1 MARGSYTKIT
11 LVGLLAGALFACSS
25 CVYVHAGDMAK
36 SRYEREVPLAAP
48 LTAGSSFSADTG
60 DGSIRVRGV
69 ETSECKVQAKI
80 VAHART
86 EERAQELAE
95 QIEPRLEPS
104 GNGLKVVIDRP
115 HTLVNAWYSVS
126 LDAQV
131 PTQTSLTLTT
141 GDGSVHVADI
151 TGSVEARTGDGSI
164 EVETVKG
171 NVKIHTSDGSV
182 ACTRLEADTVDVHT
196 GDGGITMTNVRADNL
211 TARTGDG
218 SIRGREIAADR
229 ADFHTSDGAI
239 HIDWAAAGPQAPNVT
254 ATTSDG
260 GITFTAPPGLSAVIE
275 ASTGDGSI
283 HSSLPMTVEGKIGG
297 KSLTGTVGDGKGR
310 IGLRTHDGSITIR

>member
-1 MARGSYTKIT
+1 M
-11 LVGLLAGALFACSS
+11 
-25 CVYVHAGDMAK
+25 
-36 SRYEREVPLAAP
+36 AAP

-60 DGSIRVRGV
+60 DGSISVRGV
-69 ETSECKVQAKI
+69 QTSECKVLAKI

-95 QIEPRLEPS
+95 QIEPRLEPA
-104 GNGLKVVIDRP
+104 GNGLRVVIDRP

-126 LDAQV
+126 LDVQV
-131 PTQTSLTLTT
+131 PTETGLTLTT

-151 TGSVEARTGDGSI
+151 TGSLEARTGDGGI

-171 NVKIHTSDGSV
+171 NVKLHTSDGSV
-182 ACTRLEADTVDVHT
+182 VCTRLEAETARYAQLA
-196 GDGGITMTNVRADNL
+196 DGSITLTNVRADNL

-239 HIDWAAAGPQAPNVT
+239 HIDWAQDGPQGPQCDGDDLRWRDHVHGAARIVGCNRGIDRRRLHPYELCRSPSRARSAAGP
-254 ATTSDG
+254 
-260 GITFTAPPGLSAVIE
+260 
-275 ASTGDGSI
+275 
-283 HSSLPMTVEGKIGG
+283 
-297 KSLTGTVGDGKGR
+297 
-310 IGLRTHDGSITIR
+310 

>member
-1 MARGSYTKIT
+1 MARGSYTRIT
-11 LVGLLAGALFACSS
+11 RAGLLVGVLFTCSS
-25 CVYVHAGDMAK
+25 CVYVHTGDMAR

-69 ETSECKVQAKI
+69 ETSECKVQAKV
-80 VAHART
+80 VAHAGT
-86 EERAQELAE
+86 EERARELAE

-126 LDAQV
+126 LDVQV

-151 TGSVEARTGDGSI
+151 TGSVEARTGDGSV

-171 NVKIHTSDGSV
+171 NVKLHTSDGSV
-182 ACTRLEADTVDVHT
+182 ACTRLDAETVDVQT
-196 GDGGITMTNVRADNL
+196 GDGGITLSDVRADNL

-218 SIRGREIAADR
+218 GIRGRQIAADR

-239 HIDWAAAGPQAPNVT
+239 HIDWAPDGPQAPNVT
-254 ATTSDG
+254 ATTSSG
-260 GITFTAPPGLSAVIE
+260 SITFTAPPELSAVIE

-283 HSSLPMTVEGKIGG
+283 HTNLPITVEGKVGG
-297 KSLTGTVGDGKGR
+297 KSLTGTVGGGEGR